1 MTPQNK
7 LLGRNKE
14 LEHNAEYTKE
24 IIKCK
29 NENIKKL
36 NEECAWLRNEM
47 ISFQEREKKYKE
59 KLSEMMEQLTFSQ
72 KSHQK
77 TIKLH
82 KETQKLH
89 EETQNQL
96 IACQDVLCE
105 IVLLTPD
112 ERNKLHNL
120 VKTTRIN
127 LDPFLA

>member
-1 MTPQNK
+1 MTPQTSSEVDK

-14 LEHNAEYTKE
+14 LEHNADYTKE

-36 NEECAWLRNEM
+36 NEECAWLRSEM
-47 ISFQEREKKYKE
+47 ICFQEREKKYKE
-59 KLSEMMEQLTFSQ
+59 ELSEMMEQLTLS
-72 KSHQK
+72 
-77 TIKLH
+77 
-82 KETQKLH
+82 QKLH

-96 IACQDVLCE
+96 TACQDVLCE
-105 IVLLTPD
+105 IALLTPD